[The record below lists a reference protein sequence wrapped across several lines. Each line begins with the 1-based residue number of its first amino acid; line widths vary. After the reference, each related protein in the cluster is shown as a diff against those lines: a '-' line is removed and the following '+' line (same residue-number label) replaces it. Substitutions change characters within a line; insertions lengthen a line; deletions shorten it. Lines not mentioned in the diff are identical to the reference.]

1 MAKKIVKRVQPTKKV
16 VGKVKKAPP
25 PKKPVSVRK
34 PAPVKAAPKTVV
46 RKKTAASTETQLK
59 VIDKDLV
66 KLLNKRMEL
75 MTSRESTANGWGYYS
90 RADIDAWNAFA
101 FQGGIIEKKL
111 DNVDAV
117 YTNKFVADFNKFDAA
132 DISKRAKAWR
142 P

>member
-66 KLLNKRMEL
+66 KLLNKRHDVDP
-75 MTSRESTANGWGYYS
+75 S
-90 RADIDAWNAFA
+90 RAPRCRHGPLPCGRSWH
-101 FQGGIIEKKL
+101 L
-111 DNVDAV
+111 DRNGHAP
-117 YTNKFVADFNKFDAA
+117 
-132 DISKRAKAWR
+132 R
-142 P
+142 